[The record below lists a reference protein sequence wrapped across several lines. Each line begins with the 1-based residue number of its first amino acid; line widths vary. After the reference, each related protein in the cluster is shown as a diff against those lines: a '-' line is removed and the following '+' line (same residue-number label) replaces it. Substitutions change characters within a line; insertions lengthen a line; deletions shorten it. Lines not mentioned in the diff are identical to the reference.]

1 MAQEGFQQALAK
13 LVNDASF
20 RSQVEND
27 PSVLKSEFSLDDGE
41 LQVLSSVGQ
50 AAGGAGAAND
60 VNCCC
65 CCV

>member
-27 PSVLKSEFSLDDGE
+27 PSVLTNEFSLDDGE
-41 LQVLSSVGQ
+41 LQVLSSVGE
-50 AAGGAGAAND
+50 AAGGAAAAGND
-60 VNCCC
+60 INCCC
-65 CCV
+65 CC